1 MYRDNT
7 AMMLCP
13 LHFRKGDVIMKKLET
28 KLGWTAQVYLAL
40 AIISNLVLVIC
51 LIIETING
59 NVHIWT
65 SLTITA
71 VAAVT
76 VWLNIQTCKG
86 SRGAYWV
93 FSAVAAAVALVHF
106 AHGGLAIGFLTLLP
120 IAIWRLVLHQGN
132 FWQAMKQ
139 PAEGTQPAQSL
150 T

>member
-13 LHFRKGDVIMKKLET
+13 LHFRKGDIMK
-28 KLGWTAQVYLAL
+28 KLGWTAQAYLTLTIMA
-40 AIISNLVLVIC
+40 NLVLVIC
-51 LIIETING
+51 LVIETFNG
-59 NVHIWT
+59 NGHIWI
-65 SLTITA
+65 SLAIAA

-76 VWLNIQTCKG
+76 VWLNVQMCKG
-86 SRGAYWV
+86 SRSAYWV
-93 FSAVAAAVALVHF
+93 FAAAAGTAAAVHF

-139 PAEGTQPAQSL
+139 PAMKQSL